1 MRRLR
6 LNDAFFNHAFNHFN
20 AQLGAHDGERPAVVL
35 ANASGGDV
43 CMFSSEVGAALA
55 AFACP
60 LMAFLQIDLM
70 ERTIVHPDLEG
81 ALDVHLH
88 HVLLLQAVLGFK
100 QLREDGIV
108 ECLAAQ
114 KTNVEL
120 EWL

>member
-1 MRRLR
+1 
-6 LNDAFFNHAFNHFN
+6 
-20 AQLGAHDGERPAVVL
+20 
-35 ANASGGDV
+35 
-43 CMFSSEVGAALA
+43 MFCSKVRTALA
-55 AFACP
+55 TFASP
-60 LMAFLQIDLM
+60 LMTFLQINLM
-70 ERTIVHPDLEG
+70 EGTIVHPDLEG

-100 QLREDGIV
+100 QFRENCIV